1 MSREDYE
8 KVRGLVSRIDD
19 VSNSANIM
27 RKIIDGFNKNGGTAR
42 LYANTEGE
50 RYETEL
56 SVDTAKVAF
65 QEILKSYNNFI
76 LKCKNEIDEIINRIT
91 EME

>member
-19 VSNSANIM
+19 VSNSADIT
-27 RKIIDGFNKNGGTAR
+27 RKIIDSFNKNGGIAK

-56 SVDTAKVAF
+56 STDIAKIVF

-91 EME
+91 ETG